1 MKFFTNWTES
11 MVRGCV
17 AAEVNT
23 AFKSLACDPAHVA
36 NQLDMAA
43 NEVANRVDMD
53 ALAELL
59 AEKVDVDTS
68 EIARVVARNLDMDD
82 VIEKVVEEIDM
93 GQVCARC
100 AEKIEIDT
108 DDVADRA
115 AVLVKEDIDMDSVA
129 QKVAANIGW
138 ESDVLDYERLAKA
151 MLSCFAKSIV
161 KS

>member
-1 MKFFTNWTES
+1 MKFFTNWIES
-11 MVRGCV
+11 MVRRCV

-36 NQLDMAA
+36 NQLEMAA
-43 NEVANRVDMD
+43 DEVARHVEMD

-93 GQVCARC
+93 GQVCDRC

-108 DDVADRA
+108 DDARGAGPAVFLQWRFLYQAIFGGDDE
-115 AVLVKEDIDMDSVA
+115 AVLLECGEIAHREQRLDLFALA
-129 QKVAANIGW
+129 Q
-138 ESDVLDYERLAKA
+138 
-151 MLSCFAKSIV
+151 
-161 KS
+161 